1 MTIDLYTEQEV
12 KIAALEQ
19 EIDRLM
25 TALRRIRDEEGQ
37 VCDSFDLCHHPACLS
52 SAKAWAIANMVL
64 QTIYV

>member
-1 MTIDLYTEQEV
+1 MTIDLYTEQET
-12 KIAALEQ
+12 KIAALQQ

-25 TALRRIRDEEGQ
+25 AALTRIRDEEGH
-37 VCDSFDLCHHPACLS
+37 VCESFDLCHHPACLS